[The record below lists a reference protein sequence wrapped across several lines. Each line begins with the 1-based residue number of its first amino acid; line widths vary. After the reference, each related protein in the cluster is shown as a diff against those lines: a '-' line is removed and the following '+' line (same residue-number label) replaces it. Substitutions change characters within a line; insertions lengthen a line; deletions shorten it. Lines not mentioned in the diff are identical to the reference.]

1 MYYHSVLQSISPTLK
16 YSAHSFLPRPE
27 KNSKSFRPPLF
38 MSNPPQY
45 FGELDSHPP
54 LEMYPLQKRKDLFFL
69 KKQILFPT
77 LNKNTIKC

>member
-54 LEMYPLQKRKDLFFL
+54 RDVPSPKKERLIFF
-69 KKQILFPT
+69 KETDFIS
-77 LNKNTIKC
+77 NIK